1 MLGNGGRLSQLFDQ
15 LRSARSEDLASQEN
29 NQQRLLTE
37 EEFSA
42 VMVKDFLRSEFI
54 NASLDDDGDVIAI
67 LDDGSRACIT
77 VDSNR
82 KMLKFMMVYA
92 ISEDAPLE
100 QKFEMVNRMNDQL
113 VFTRF
118 SVPERDRS
126 ALMCDVFL
134 PFEGGLMAT
143 QLLKSFRY
151 FIKVTRGAVASQV
164 SDEMRG

>member
-42 VMVKDFLRSEFI
+42 VMVKDLFRSECL
-54 NASLDDDGDVIAI
+54 NASLDDDGDVRVI
-67 LDDGSRACIT
+67 LDDGAKAIVE
-77 VDSNR
+77 VDQQR

-113 VFTRF
+113 VFTR
-118 SVPERDRS
+118 
-126 ALMCDVFL
+126 
-134 PFEGGLMAT
+134 
-143 QLLKSFRY
+143 
-151 FIKVTRGAVASQV
+151 
-164 SDEMRG
+164 